1 MEKALGKCGLQ
12 AARVCLSLAHWQF
25 SVGQVTFTLKSLQST
40 IGSWVGHQIPLWVF
54 GICIVILYSPLVWI
68 RRIEPLSKLLVF
80 AALMILVGVVTTSA
94 FALGVISDQ
103 DGHAEGYE
111 PLNPDGYWGTIG
123 FAFFMYE
130 GIGSLLPVMRETEK
144 PEIAP

>member
-1 MEKALGKCGLQ
+1 
-12 AARVCLSLAHWQF
+12 
-25 SVGQVTFTLKSLQST
+25 
-40 IGSWVGHQIPLWVF
+40 
-54 GICIVILYSPLVWI
+54 
-68 RRIEPLSKLLVF
+68 
-80 AALMILVGVVTTSA
+80 MILVGVVTTSV